1 MNRSAFYSAVRASLF
16 AGKLTQDQVTG
27 MEAILDE
34 CDRSGAT
41 DPRWLAYI
49 MATPHLETGAR
60 FEPVT
65 ESLNYSVQG
74 LLKTFGRHRISAADA
89 TRLGRRDAAPKRAA
103 NQEAIANLIYGG
115 AWGRDNL
122 GNTQPGDGWTYRG
135 RGLVQITGR
144 ANYAKFGIADHPESA
159 GEIKA
164 AAHILVGGMINGT
177 FTGRKLSHYFDA
189 DSDDPVNARQI
200 INRLDRAE
208 DIAGFHRLYL
218 KAIKAALA

>member
-1 MNRSAFYSAVRASLF
+1 MNRSAFYASVRASLF

-34 CDRSGAT
+34 WDASKAT
-41 DPRWLAYI
+41 DSRWLAYI
-49 MATPHLETGAR
+49 MATPHLETGKR

-65 ESLNYSVQG
+65 ENLNYSVQG
-74 LLKTFGRHRISAADA
+74 LLSTFGRHRISAADA
-89 TRLGRRDAAPKRAA
+89 ARYGRASGRPA

-122 GNTQPGDGWTYRG
+122 GNTQAGDGWRFRG
-135 RGLVQITGR
+135 RGLSQITGR
-144 ANYAKFGIADHPESA
+144 ANYTKFGLAENPEAA
-159 GEIKA
+159 GELKT
-164 AAHILVGGMINGT
+164 AAHIVVGGMIKGT
-177 FTGRKLSHYFDA
+177 FTGKKLSNYFDA

-208 DIAGFHRLYL
+208 DIAGYYRLYL
-218 KAIKAALA
+218 KAVKAASA

>member
-1 MNRSAFYSAVRASLF
+1 MNRSALYSAVRASLF
-16 AGKLTQDQVTG
+16 AGKLAQDQVTG
-27 MEAILDE
+27 MEAILDAW
-34 CDRSGAT
+34 DASGAT

-60 FEPVT
+60 FTPIS
-65 ESLNYSVQG
+65 ESLNYSVDG

-89 TRLGRRDAAPKRAA
+89 ARFGRRDTAPKRAA

-115 AWGRDNL
+115 EWGKANL
-122 GNTQPGDGWTYRG
+122 GNTMPGDGWTYRG
-135 RGLVQITGR
+135 RGLSQITGR
-144 ANYAKFGIADHPESA
+144 ANYEKFGISDHPESA

-164 AAHILVGGMINGT
+164 AARILVGGMINGT
-177 FTGRKLSHYFDA
+177 FTGKKLAHCFDA